1 MCGTGS
7 RRNDVRSVSV
17 NAALFIYYETQWT
30 FARWTPP
37 ALTSHHIAVI
47 SRLENCS
54 FRRWMPGSILLSP
67 IIARLEMDPWGFQW
81 NGWSLN
87 VFFCGFFFK
96 QSGSKRGDERENDES
111 FGEDTSDN
119 QIGFGFKRS
128 QTIVLT
134 VNNRNRINPYYRAT
148 VTIIKA
154 CTNYMNTRKSHTDP
168 KGG

>member
-1 MCGTGS
+1 M
-7 RRNDVRSVSV
+7 N
-17 NAALFIYYETQWT
+17 
-30 FARWTPP
+30 
-37 ALTSHHIAVI
+37 
-47 SRLENCS
+47 
-54 FRRWMPGSILLSP
+54 
-67 IIARLEMDPWGFQW
+67 ARLNPVESHYCATR
-81 NGWSLN
+81 NGSLRLSMKRMELK
-87 VFFCGFFFK
+87 CFFFK
-96 QSGSKRGDERENDES
+96 QSGSKRGDERENDER

-154 CTNYMNTRKSHTDP
+154 FTNYMNTRKSDP